1 MQAKI
6 LIKRKFIKGKK
17 AEIIALLK
25 ELRSRAL
32 QQPGYISGETL
43 SSADQPQIL
52 MVIGTWQNME
62 SWHNWK
68 SNDTRNTLEQMLA
81 TYQEGST
88 EYQEFVLGG
97 FIED

>member
-6 LIKRKFIKGKK
+6 LIKRKFKPGKK
-17 AEIIALLK
+17 SEIIALLK

-43 SSADQPQIL
+43 VSEDQPQTL

-68 SNDTRNTLEQMLA
+68 QNDTRQTLEQMLT

-88 EYQEFVLGG
+88 EYQEFILGG
-97 FIED
+97 FIEE